1 MAHQMYVFVVC
12 ACFLGFSASLGRP
25 RLMPGGLYP
34 DARPVDATASE
45 VVNSVKDDIVARLP
59 AEEVGT
65 GIFEPISYK
74 TQVVAGTNYFVKIKT
89 AADRYI
95 HARIY
100 RHFSGSTSLSDV
112 QTGKTLEDEIT
123 YF

>member
-12 ACFLGFSASLGRP
+12 ACFLGFSAALGSP

-34 DARPVDATASE
+34 DARPVDATARE

-59 AEEVGT
+59 ADDAGT

-74 TQVVAGTNYFVKIKT
+74 TQVVAGTNFFVKIKT

>member
-1 MAHQMYVFVVC
+1 MANQMYVFVVC
-12 ACFLGFSASLGRP
+12 ACFLGFSAALGRP
-25 RLMPGGLYP
+25 RLRPGGLYP
-34 DARPVDATASE
+34 DARPVDATTLG
-45 VVNSVKDDIVARLP
+45 VVNSVKDDILARLP
-59 AEEVGT
+59 AEDAGT